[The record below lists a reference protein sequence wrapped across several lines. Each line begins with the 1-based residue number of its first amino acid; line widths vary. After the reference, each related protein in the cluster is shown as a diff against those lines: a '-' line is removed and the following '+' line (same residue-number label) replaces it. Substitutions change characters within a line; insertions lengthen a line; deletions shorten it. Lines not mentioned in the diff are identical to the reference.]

1 MSRKSLKIILFSML
15 VVWMAVGIAAIW
27 GKGGYKD
34 IKVARQKAFEIRKDV
49 DRLEAEIRDLKTQ
62 VEQLESSPYVY
73 EVHAREKLLMKKPG
87 EIVIYLPPE
96 QKEEEGKKQG
106 H

>member
-73 EVHAREKLLMKKPG
+73 EVHARESF
-87 EIVIYLPPE
+87 
-96 QKEEEGKKQG
+96 
-106 H
+106 